1 MNRREFVSS
10 SMAALGSLSVASAS
24 PWRTSATREIL
35 IQPDRPTGAFPHYWQ
50 ACAGSGHAALALR
63 AEWQSDLELAHRQA
77 GIQAVRFHGVLDDDL
92 AVCTGIDSSGPRTNF
107 VFVDQIYDR
116 MLEIGVRPYVE
127 LSFMPGPL
135 ASSAN
140 TVFWYRGNTSPPR
153 RMSDWQRLIAA
164 FAHHL
169 VERYGL
175 EEVAQWRFECW
186 NEPNLSFW
194 SGSKQQYFELYR
206 HTAAALKGV
215 SPRLQVGG
223 PATAMTMW
231 IADFLADCATHGTSV
246 DFVSSHIYPDD
257 PQENI
262 FGRAHEYP
270 YDQVMPR
277 ALEQAN
283 RQIRASSYPH
293 VPLVISEWASTDPAF
308 IAQMIRDCAGLTD
321 TMSYWTF
328 CNVFEEHGPNRS
340 FMNDTYGM
348 IGTRGVPRPTLQTF
362 RLLRRLGEQR
372 LQAGAGPVLATRRS
386 DGSLATVA
394 WHLQAE
400 RHRDAGAGNPVAA
413 PRGERPAGGPML
425 PLSLKFDG
433 VATTTAQVTVVDP
446 ARDPVAQAYAA
457 MGAPPYPTVAQI
469 RALREAGARQ
479 ITHRVPVEDG
489 RLELALAP
497 SSVAL
502 IELG

>member
-10 SMAALGSLSVASAS
+10 SVAALGSLSVASAS
-24 PWRTSATREIL
+24 PLRPSETREIL
-35 IQPDRPTGAFPHYWQ
+35 IHSNRRIGAFPHYWQ

-63 AEWQSDLELAHRQA
+63 AEWQRDLELAHRQA

-92 AVCTGIDSSGPRTNF
+92 AVCTGVDSSGPRTNF
-107 VFVDQIYDR
+107 LFVDQIYDR
-116 MLEIGVRPYVE
+116 MLEIGVKPYVE
-127 LSFMPGPL
+127 LSFMPGPM

-169 VERYGL
+169 VGRYGL
-175 EEVAQWRFECW
+175 DEVAQWRFECW

-194 SGSKQQYFELYR
+194 SGTQQRYFELYR
-206 HTAAALKGV
+206 HTAAALKSV

-223 PATAMTMW
+223 PATAMMMW
-231 IADFLADCATHGTSV
+231 ITDFLADCARHGTAV

-262 FGRAHEYP
+262 FGRAHAYP
-270 YDQVMPR
+270 YDEVMPR
-277 ALEQAN
+277 ALAQAN
-283 RQIRASSYPH
+283 RQIRASAYPQ
-293 VPLVISEWASTDPAF
+293 VPLVVSEWASTDPAF

-348 IGTRGVPRPTLQTF
+348 IGTRGVPRPTFQTF

-372 LQAGAGPVLATRRS
+372 VLTGAGPVLATRRS
-386 DGSLATVA
+386 DGSLAITA
-394 WHLQAE
+394 WNLE
-400 RHRDAGAGNPVAA
+400 SGRHRGAGAGNPAVV
-413 PRGERPAGGPML
+413 PRAGKMAGGPQL
-425 PLSLKFDG
+425 PLSLKFEG
-433 VATTTAQVTVVDP
+433 VATATAQVTVVDP
-446 ARDPVAQAYAA
+446 ARDPAAEAYTA
-457 MGAPPYPTVAQI
+457 MGSPPYPTVAQI
-469 RALREAGARQ
+469 RELREAGARQ
-479 ITHRVPVEDG
+479 ITQRMPVADG
-489 RLELALAP
+489 RLGMALAP
-497 SSVAL
+497 GSVAL
-502 IELG
+502 IEIG